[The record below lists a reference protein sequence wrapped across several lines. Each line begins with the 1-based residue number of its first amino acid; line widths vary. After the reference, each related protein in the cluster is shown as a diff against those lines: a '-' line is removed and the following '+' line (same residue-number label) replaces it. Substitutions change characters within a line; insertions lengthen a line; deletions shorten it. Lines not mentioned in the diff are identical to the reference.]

1 MAGSM
6 KWFVYTT
13 DAGDDFALWRD
24 ESNLE
29 VVNAGTQ
36 DMPDTPTVTYSLPR
50 NVKPRL
56 ARFASAD
63 GLVTRNIVCLT
74 STIFDGLGAGSSYTD
89 PVSTKTLTLTAKVG
103 ESIRLPV
110 GVDSGLTDGDAS

>member
-6 KWFVYTT
+6 KWFVYST

-29 VVNAGTQ
+29 AVNSGTQ
-36 DMPDTPTVTYSLPR
+36 DMPDSPTVTYALPR
-50 NVKPRL
+50 NVKPRY

-63 GLVTRNIVCLT
+63 GLVSRNIVCLT
-74 STIFDGLGAGSSYTD
+74 PTIFDALAAGSSYTD
-89 PVSTKTLTLTAKVG
+89 PVSSKTLNLIAKVG
-103 ESIRLPV
+103 ESIRIPV